1 MTFRDAPSRIA
12 DIELTAV
19 TGEGI
24 VLPDP
29 NAMTHIQFRRFA
41 GCPICNLHLQSYVRR
56 FDEISTAG
64 IREVVFFHSTADE
77 LREHTADLP
86 FTVIGDPEKRYY
98 REFGVE
104 SSSRAL
110 LHPKVWW
117 AIVYGTALTALG
129 RYRPPTARQA
139 GGRLGL
145 PADFLVDPEGRVI
158 AAKFGVHADD
168 QWSVD
173 DMLGHARRSVAPPA

>member
-1 MTFRDAPSRIA
+1 MTFDNAPTLVT
-12 DIELTAV
+12 DLELTTA

-29 NAMTHIQFRRFA
+29 NTMTHIQFRRFA

-56 FDEISTAG
+56 YEEISAAG

-86 FTVIGDPEKRYY
+86 FAVIGDPAKRYY

-104 SSSRAL
+104 TSSRAL

-117 AIVYGTALTALG
+117 AILHGTALAALG
-129 RYRPPTARQA
+129 RYRPPAVRQA

-145 PADFLVDPEGRVI
+145 PADFLVDPTGQVI
-158 AAKFGVHADD
+158 AAKLGVHADD

-173 DMLGHARRSVAPPA
+173 EMLGHARQPSEPPA